1 MSSKDS
7 ERIQSLHQLWS
18 LHLEPFL
25 PELSDVLQTF
35 INSSSMSLQQMLRR
49 VCAQLADLSPT
60 LSRLVAKRL
69 LRTLLHAMEK
79 ELERPDS
86 DGEGGGGGSQEG
98 KEGGANGEM
107 EEEVKRSPK
116 YVHFCL

>member
-1 MSSKDS
+1 
-7 ERIQSLHQLWS
+7 
-18 LHLEPFL
+18 
-25 PELSDVLQTF
+25 
-35 INSSSMSLQQMLRR
+35 MLRR

-98 KEGGANGEM
+98 KEGRADGET

-116 YVHFCL
+116 YVYFCLLC